1 MPRFLEE
8 EAEDLR
14 KMNEELVAEAKLKRE
29 QQAERE
35 KAVRTFPV
43 LQKITHSHVIILVDS
58 M

>member
-35 KAVRTFPV
+35 KAVRTS
-43 LQKITHSHVIILVDS
+43 LSCKRLLILT
-58 M
+58 